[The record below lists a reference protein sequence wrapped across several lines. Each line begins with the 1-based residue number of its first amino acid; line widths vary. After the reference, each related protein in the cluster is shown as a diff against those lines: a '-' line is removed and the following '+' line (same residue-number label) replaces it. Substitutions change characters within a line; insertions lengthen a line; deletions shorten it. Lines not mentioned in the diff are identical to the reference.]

1 LYSFLGNNIYFQG
14 NKQEAVMAISR
25 RGFIRVVGGGVIG
38 AAALGGG
45 LQGCDRMPESA
56 VAPWHG
62 PSAAETDP
70 RRRALTWALLAPN
83 PHNMQPWLVDLRRDG
98 EILLFVDRTR
108 LLPET
113 DPFARQ
119 IVIGHGTF
127 LELLALAAGA
137 DGYACAIE
145 YFPDGMPAGEVLDAR
160 PLARIRL
167 TRGSAVADPLFAQIP
182 HRRSTKEPYG
192 PRALQPEHVRALQ
205 AAHRP
210 QVAALSIGTDAALAA
225 RLRALTEQAMVLE
238 MQTPRTL
245 RESIERTRIGAD
257 AIAAQPD
264 GIDLHGPLFWWLL
277 RLGLMTPD
285 KAMTPGTMA
294 YQGGIDY
301 ALGWARDTPAFG
313 WLVTAGNDRI
323 SQIEAGR
330 AYVRLNLKATELGVA
345 MHPVSQLLQEYPEIA
360 TLQRDFLAL
369 VGAVPGQTVQMLFR
383 LGYAEATPPSP
394 RRPLD
399 ALLMS

>member
-1 LYSFLGNNIYFQG
+1 M
-14 NKQEAVMAISR
+14 AVSR
-25 RGFIRVVGGGVIG
+25 RGFIRVIGGGAVG
-38 AAALGGG
+38 AALVGGG
-45 LQGCDRMPESA
+45 LQGCDRMPASA
-56 VAPWHG
+56 VAPWVG
-62 PSAAETDP
+62 PGAETDP
-70 RRRALTWALLAPN
+70 RRRALSWALLAPN

-98 EILLFVDRTR
+98 EILLHVDRTR

-127 LELLALAAGA
+127 LELLVLAAGA
-137 DGYACAIE
+137 EGYRCEIA
-145 YFPDGMPAGEVLDAR
+145 YFPQGQPAEGEVDDR

-167 TRGSAVADPLFAQIP
+167 LRDTTANDPLFAQIP
-182 HRRSTKEPYG
+182 HRRSTKEPYRDR
-192 PRALQPEHVRALQ
+192 PLQSEHAQALQ
-205 AAHRP
+205 AAHRAGP
-210 QVAALSIGTDAALAA
+210 AQLRITSDAALAA
-225 RLRALTEQAMVLE
+225 SLRGVTERAMLIE

-245 RESIERTRIGAD
+245 KESIDRLRIGGD

-264 GIDLHGPLFWWLL
+264 GIELHGPFFWWLSK
-277 RLGLMTPD
+277 LGLMTPE

-301 ALGWARDTPAFG
+301 ALGWARATPAFG
-313 WLVTAGNDRI
+313 WLTTAANDRI

-345 MHPVSQLLQEYPEIA
+345 MHPVSQVLQEYSEMA
-360 TLQRDFLAL
+360 ELQREFLTAL
-369 VGAVPGQTVQMLFR
+369 GISNGQTVQMLFR
-383 LGYAEATPPSP
+383 LGYSEPVPPSP
-394 RRPLD
+394 RRRLD

>member
-1 LYSFLGNNIYFQG
+1 M
-14 NKQEAVMAISR
+14 AVSR
-25 RGFIRVVGGGVIG
+25 RGFIRVVGGGVVG
-38 AAALGGG
+38 AALVSGG
-45 LQGCDRMPESA
+45 LRGCDRMPVSA
-56 VAPWHG
+56 VAPWNG
-62 PSAAETDP
+62 PGAQEGDP
-70 RRRALTWALLAPN
+70 RRRALSWALLAPN

-98 EILLFVDRTR
+98 EILLYVDRTR

-137 DGYACAIE
+137 DGCRCE
-145 YFPDGMPAGEVLDAR
+145 VDYFPDGEPKEGEVDGR

-167 TRGSAVADPLFAQIP
+167 QRDGAAADPLFTQIP
-182 HRRSTKEPYG
+182 HRRSAKEPYQQ
-192 PRALQPEHVRALQ
+192 RILQ
-205 AAHRP
+205 AEHAQALRMAHRSG
-210 QVAALSIGTDAALAA
+210 VAQLTIATDTALAA
-225 RLRALTEQAMVLE
+225 NLRGITERAMLIELE
-238 MQTPRTL
+238 TPRTL
-245 RESIERTRIGAD
+245 KESVDRLRVGAE

-264 GIDLHGPLFWWLL
+264 GIELHGPFFWWLSK
-277 RLGLMTPD
+277 LGLMTPD

-301 ALGWARDTPAFG
+301 ALGWARATPAFG
-313 WLVTAGNDRI
+313 WLTTVANDRV

-345 MHPVSQLLQEYPEIA
+345 MHPVSQVLQEYPEMA
-360 TLQRDFLAL
+360 GLQREFLGV
-369 VGAVPGQTVQMLFR
+369 VGVPSAQTVQMLFR
-383 LGYAEATPPSP
+383 LGYCDAQPPSP

-399 ALLMS
+399 ALLMN

>member
-1 LYSFLGNNIYFQG
+1 
-14 NKQEAVMAISR
+14 MAMSR

-45 LQGCDRMPESA
+45 LQSCDRMPEAA
-56 VAPWHG
+56 VAPWRG
-62 PSAAETDP
+62 PAATEADP
-70 RRRALTWALLAPN
+70 RRRALAWALLAPN

-137 DGYACAIE
+137 DGYACAID
-145 YFPDGMPAGEVLDAR
+145 YFPDGMPAGETLDQR

-167 TRGSAVADPLFAQIP
+167 TRGAAAADPLFAQIP
-182 HRRSTKEPYG
+182 HRRSIKEPYA
-192 PRALQPEHVRALQ
+192 PRVLQPEHVRALQ

-210 QVAALSIGTDAALAA
+210 QGAVLTIGTEAALTA
-225 RLRALTEQAMVLE
+225 RLRTLTEQAMMLE
-238 MQTPRTL
+238 MQIPRTL
-245 RESIERTRIGAD
+245 RESIDRTRIGAD

-264 GIDLHGPLFWWLL
+264 GIDLHGPLFWWLS
-277 RLGLMTPD
+277 RLGLMTHD

-313 WLVTAGNDRI
+313 WLTTAANDRV
-323 SQIEAGR
+323 SQIETGR
-330 AYVRLNLKATELGVA
+330 AYARLNLKATELGVA
-345 MHPVSQLLQEYPEIA
+345 MHPVSQLLQEYPEMA
-360 TLQRDFLAL
+360 ALQRDFLAL
-369 VGAVPGQTVQMLFR
+369 VGVAPGQTVQMLFR
-383 LGYAEATPPSP
+383 LGYADPVPPSP

-399 ALLMS
+399 TLLMS

>member
-1 LYSFLGNNIYFQG
+1 M
-14 NKQEAVMAISR
+14 KVTR

-38 AAALGGG
+38 AALVGGG
-45 LQGCDRMPESA
+45 LQGCDRMPDSA
-56 VAPWHG
+56 VAPWQG
-62 PSAAETDP
+62 PAGNETDP
-70 RRRALTWALLAPN
+70 RRRALAWAVLAPN

-98 EILLFVDRTR
+98 EILLYVDRTR

-127 LELLALAAGA
+127 LELLVLAAGA
-137 DGYACAIE
+137 EGYRCAIE
-145 YFPDGMPAGEVLDAR
+145 YFPQGQPAEGEVDGR

-167 TRGSAVADPLFAQIP
+167 LRDTAANDPLFAQIP
-182 HRRSTKEPYG
+182 HRRSTKEPYLDRSLQSEHAQALRAVHRAG
-192 PRALQPEHVRALQ
+192 PAQ
-205 AAHRP
+205 
-210 QVAALSIGTDAALAA
+210 LSITSEAAMAA
-225 RLRALTEQAMVLE
+225 ILRGITERAMLIE
-238 MQTPRTL
+238 LQTPRTL
-245 RESIERTRIGAD
+245 KESIDRLRIGAD

-264 GIDLHGPLFWWLL
+264 GIEMHGPFFWWLSK
-277 RLGLMTPD
+277 LGLMTTE

-301 ALGWARDTPAFG
+301 ALGWARSTPAFG
-313 WLVTAGNDRI
+313 WLTTAANDRI

-345 MHPVSQLLQEYPEIA
+345 MHPVSQVLQEYPEMA
-360 TLQRDFLAL
+360 ELQREFLGRI
-369 VGAVPGQTVQMLFR
+369 GAVPGQTVQMLFR
-383 LGYAEATPPSP
+383 LGYSEPVPPSP
-394 RRPLD
+394 RRRLD

>member
-1 LYSFLGNNIYFQG
+1 M
-14 NKQEAVMAISR
+14 AVSR
-25 RGFIRVVGGGVIG
+25 RGFIRVIGGAAIG

-45 LQGCDRMPESA
+45 LNSCDGMPASA
-56 VAPWHG
+56 VAPWRG
-62 PSAAETDP
+62 PLATETDP
-70 RRRALTWALLAPN
+70 RRRALAWALLAPN
-83 PHNMQPWLVDLRRDG
+83 PHNMQPWLVDLRREG
-98 EILLFVDRTR
+98 EILLYVDATR

-113 DPFARQ
+113 DPFSRQ

-127 LELLALAAGA
+127 LELLALAASA
-137 DGYACAIE
+137 NGYACAID
-145 YFPDGMPAGEVLDAR
+145 YCPDGEPAADALDHR

-167 TRGSAVADPLFAQIP
+167 SRGNAVADPLFAQIP
-182 HRRSTKEPYG
+182 HRRSTKEPYEAQ
-192 PRALQPEHVRALQ
+192 ALTSDHLRGLQ
-205 AAHRP
+205 TAHHSAI
-210 QVAALSIGTDAALAA
+210 AALTISTAPELAA
-225 RLRALTEQAMVLE
+225 RLRSLTERAMLTELE
-238 MQTPRTL
+238 TPRTL

-264 GIDLHGPLFWWLL
+264 GIDLHGPLFWWLS
-277 RLGLMTPD
+277 RLGLMTAE
-285 KAMTPGTMA
+285 KAMIPGTMA

-301 ALGWARDTPAFG
+301 ALGWARATPAFG

-345 MHPVSQLLQEYPEIA
+345 MHPVSQLLQEYPEMA
-360 TLQRDFLAL
+360 ALQQDFRMAI
-369 VGAVPGQTVQMLFR
+369 GAASGQTVQMLFR
-383 LGYAEATPPSP
+383 LGYSASVSPSP